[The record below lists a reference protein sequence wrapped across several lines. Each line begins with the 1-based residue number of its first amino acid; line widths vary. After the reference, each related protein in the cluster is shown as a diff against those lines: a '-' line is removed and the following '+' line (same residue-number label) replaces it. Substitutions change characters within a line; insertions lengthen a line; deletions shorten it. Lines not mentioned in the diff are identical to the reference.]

1 MGKVILNSIAI
12 AEEHRFSVANMA
24 RIQISVTDG
33 CTRAYLELER
43 RLPQRNKTGIRVM
56 PSVRPPSGAC
66 IHRTNVLHRL
76 AREVEV
82 QSDDYS

>member
-24 RIQISVTDG
+24 RIRISATDG
-33 CTRAYLELER
+33 CTRAYFELER
-43 RLPQRNKTGIRVM
+43 R
-56 PSVRPPSGAC
+56 
-66 IHRTNVLHRL
+66 RTNVLHRL

-82 QSDDYS
+82 QSDDYL